1 MKYQLFFFLTL
12 CTLVSF
18 AQPDIPEN
26 GGPNG
31 WVHDQTNKTLS
42 PAAKAEL
49 ESILQYERDSTS
61 NQIAILIIE
70 SLNGASLEEYTL
82 RVAEKWGLGK
92 KGKDN
97 GVLFFIALQ
106 ERDVRIEVGR
116 GLEGRL
122 TDLMSSR
129 INRNEVIPH
138 FRQGNYDAGVI
149 AGTKAIIQTIK
160 GEYKN
165 EEPVVRKTK
174 RFRKNSPYT
183 TLIVLIIIIA
193 IAAFRRRG
201 GGGGTGG
208 YWSGGGGF
216 IGGGGGFGGSSGSWG
231 SGDFGGGGGF
241 SGGGSSDS
249 W

>member
-1 MKYQLFFFLTL
+1 MKYQLFFCLIM
-12 CTLVSF
+12 CSLVSL
-18 AQPDIPEN
+18 AQPKIPEN

-31 WVHDQTNKTLS
+31 WVHDEAGILS
-42 PAAKAEL
+42 AGTKAEL
-49 ESILQYERDSTS
+49 EAILQAERDSTS
-61 NQIAILIIE
+61 NQIAILIIN
-70 SLNGASLEEYTL
+70 SLDGGSLEEFAL
-82 RVAEKWGLGK
+82 SVAEKWGIGK

-97 GVLFFIALQ
+97 GVLFLIAMQ
-106 ERDVRIEVGR
+106 ERQMRLEVGR
-116 GLEGRL
+116 GLEGTL

-129 INRNEVIPH
+129 INRNEVVPH
-138 FRQGNYDAGVI
+138 FRQGNYDAGVV

-165 EEPVVRKTK
+165 DEPVVRKTK

-183 TLIVLIIIIA
+183 TLIVLIIIIV

-208 YWSGGGGF
+208 YWSGGGF

>member
-1 MKYQLFFFLTL
+1 MKYQLFLFMIL
-12 CTLVSF
+12 CSLVSL
-18 AQPDIPEN
+18 AQPKIPEN

-31 WVHDQTNKTLS
+31 WVHDETNKTLS
-42 PAAKAEL
+42 SSAKSQL
-49 ESILQYERDSTS
+49 ESILQYERDSSS

-70 SLNGASLEEYTL
+70 SLEGASLEEYTL
-82 RVAEKWGLGK
+82 SVAEKWGLGK

-97 GVLFFIALQ
+97 GVLFLIAMQ
-106 ERDVRIEVGR
+106 ERQMRIEVGS
-116 GLEGRL
+116 GLEGAL
-122 TDLMSSR
+122 TDLMASR
-129 INRNEVIPH
+129 INRNEVAPY
-138 FRQGNYDAGVI
+138 FRQGDYDAGII
-149 AGTKAIIQTIK
+149 AGTQAIIKTIK

-165 EEPVVRKTK
+165 EEPVTRKSK

-183 TLIVLIIIIA
+183 TLIVIIVIII

-201 GGGGTGG
+201 GGGGG
-208 YWSGGGGF
+208 YWAGGGF
-216 IGGGGGFGGSSGSWG
+216 GGGGFGGSSGSWS

>member
-1 MKYQLFFFLTL
+1 MKYCLFFFLTL
-12 CTLVSF
+12 CAFVSS
-18 AQPDIPEN
+18 AQPKIPEN

-31 WVHDQTNKTLS
+31 WVHDETNKTLS
-42 PAAKAEL
+42 PSAKAQL

-70 SLNGASLEEYTL
+70 SLEGASLEEYTL
-82 RVAEKWGLGK
+82 SVAEKWGLGK

-97 GVLFFIALQ
+97 GVLFLIAMQ
-106 ERDVRIEVGR
+106 ERQVRIEVGS
-116 GLEGRL
+116 GLEGAL
-122 TDLMSSR
+122 TDLMASR
-129 INRNEVIPH
+129 INRNELIPR
-138 FRQGNYDAGVI
+138 FRQGNYDEGVI
-149 AGTKAIIQTIK
+149 AATNAIIQTIK

-183 TLIVLIIIIA
+183 TLIVLIVIILIGV
-193 IAAFRRRG
+193 FRRRG
-201 GGGGTGG
+201 GGGRGG
-208 YWSGGGGF
+208 YWSSGGGF

>member
-1 MKYQLFFFLTL
+1 MKYQLFFFLIL
-12 CTLVSF
+12 LSFVSL
-18 AQPDIPEN
+18 AQPKIPKN
-26 GGPNG
+26 GGPDG
-31 WVHDQTNKTLS
+31 WVHDEAGILS
-42 PAAKAEL
+42 AAAEAEL
-49 ESILQYERDSTS
+49 SAILQAERDSTS
-61 NQIAILIIE
+61 NQIAILIIK
-70 SLNGASLEEYTL
+70 SLEGSVMEEYSL
-82 RVAEKWGLGK
+82 RVAEAWGLGK

-97 GVLFFIALQ
+97 GVLFIIAME
-106 ERDVRIEVGR
+106 EREMRIEVGS
-116 GLEGRL
+116 GLEGAL
-122 TDLMSSR
+122 TDLMASR

-174 RFRKNSPYT
+174 RLRKNSPYT
-183 TLIVLIIIIA
+183 TIIVLIIIIIFA
-193 IAAFRRRG
+193 ISRRRG
-201 GGGGTGG
+201 GGGRGG
-208 YWSGGGGF
+208 YWSGGGFGGGF
-216 IGGGGGFGGSSGSWG
+216 GGGGFGGSSGSWG

>member
-1 MKYQLFFFLTL
+1 MKYQLFLFLIL
-12 CTLVSF
+12 CSLVSL
-18 AQPDIPEN
+18 AQPKIPEN

-31 WVHDQTNKTLS
+31 WVHDEANILS
-42 PAAKAEL
+42 AGAKAEL
-49 ESILQYERDSTS
+49 EAILQAERDSTS
-61 NQIAILIIE
+61 NQIAILII
-70 SLNGASLEEYTL
+70 NSLEGGSIEEYAL
-82 RVAEKWGLGK
+82 SVAEKWGVGQ

-97 GVLFFIALQ
+97 GVLFLIAMQ
-106 ERDVRIEVGR
+106 ERQMRLEVGS
-116 GLEGRL
+116 GLEGAL
-122 TDLMSSR
+122 TDLMASR
-129 INRNEVIPH
+129 INRNEVVPH

-149 AGTKAIIQTIK
+149 AGTRAIIQTIK

-165 EEPVVRKTK
+165 EEPVARKSK

-183 TLIVLIIIIA
+183 TLIVIIVIII

-201 GGGGTGG
+201 GGGPGG
-208 YWSGGGGF
+208 YWAGGGF
-216 IGGGGGFGGSSGSWG
+216 GGGGFGGSSGSWG